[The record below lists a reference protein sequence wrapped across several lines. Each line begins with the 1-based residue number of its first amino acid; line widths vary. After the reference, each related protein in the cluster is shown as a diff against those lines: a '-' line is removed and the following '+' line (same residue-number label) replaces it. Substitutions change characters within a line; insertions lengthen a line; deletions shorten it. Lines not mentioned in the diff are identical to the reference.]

1 MLNLKCV
8 DVNNNNNN
16 NNTGA
21 IGGLLSTSSF
31 SALQLKFLTN
41 SNFASGFISD
51 EEFSRLFCTR
61 MLCLCNIIHFYK
73 YSQLVRGIN
82 SFQSFRRVIRILVS
96 KKTDSR
102 QYHTVLR
109 GVKKNLILELF
120 SKNEKCS
127 PFISWMKIHIYFCDT
142 APVKACANVLRNGF

>member
-8 DVNNNNNN
+8 DVNDNNNN

-51 EEFSRLFCTR
+51 EEFSRLFCT
-61 MLCLCNIIHFYK
+61 LCNLIHFYK

-82 SFQSFRRVIRILVS
+82 SFQSFRRVI
-96 KKTDSR
+96 
-102 QYHTVLR
+102 
-109 GVKKNLILELF
+109 
-120 SKNEKCS
+120 
-127 PFISWMKIHIYFCDT
+127 
-142 APVKACANVLRNGF
+142 